1 MGTKTKSRNEF
12 LRDPDLPFLE
22 ARDSLLSGRPFAM
35 HTHDTYSVAVVG
47 EGSTM
52 MWCRGGDWLVKPGT
66 VVFLPPGEPH
76 ACNPRPGMERAYR
89 MYYFERSWFEARLV
103 RPGSAGALD
112 PAIPSLLDDEE
123 VAEAFLV
130 FGDTLASGVP
140 TEEKLRHL
148 DSALERLFASSTVLR
163 LAGGQPR
170 ADHRAA
176 RLASK
181 RIAERPAERIT
192 LAELARGCGVTPCH
206 LTRIFRRAHGMTPH
220 AYQNQLR
227 VELAKKLLAAG
238 TPIADVAAEAGFTDQ
253 SHLNRVFRRY
263 AGATPRQYMLGS
275 GPRSP
280 RRGPSS

>member
-1 MGTKTKSRNEF
+1 MGTKTKSHTEF

-22 ARDSLLSGRPFAM
+22 ARDSRLSGRPFGM
-35 HTHDTYSVAVVG
+35 HSHGTCSVAVVG

-52 MWCRGGDWLVKPGT
+52 MWCRGGEWLVKPGA

-76 ACNPRPGMERAYR
+76 ACNPGPGAVRAYR
-89 MYYFERSWFEARLV
+89 MFYFERSWFEDSLDRLG
-103 RPGSAGALD
+103 PAGKLD
-112 PAIPSLLDDEE
+112 PATPAILDDEA
-123 VAEAFLV
+123 VAEAFLA
-130 FGDTLASGVP
+130 FGEALSAGAPAS
-140 TEEKLRHL
+140 EKLRLLNEALRMLLESRAVLHL
-148 DSALERLFASSTVLR
+148 D
-163 LAGGQPR
+163 GGQPR

-176 RLASK
+176 RLAAR
-181 RIAERPAERIT
+181 RIAESPAGRIT
-192 LAELARGCGVTPCH
+192 LAELAACCGVTPCH

-238 TPIADVAAEAGFTDQ
+238 TPIAETAAEAGFTDQ

-275 GPRSP
+275 
-280 RRGPSS
+280 RRPV